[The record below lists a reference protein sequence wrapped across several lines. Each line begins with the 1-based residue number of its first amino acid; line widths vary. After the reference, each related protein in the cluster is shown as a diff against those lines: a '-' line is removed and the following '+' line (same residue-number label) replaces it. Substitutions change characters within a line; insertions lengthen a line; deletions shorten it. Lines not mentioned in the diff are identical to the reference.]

1 MCGIAGFTHVAKRLP
16 ARVWSS
22 ALQSIAHRGPDHQ
35 GQFVSEQVSLGAT
48 RLRILDLQAGD
59 QPLKSRD
66 GDVVVVFNGEIFN
79 HQEIRSELQQDGF
92 HFDTHCDTET
102 ILNAYLCWGES
113 CFARFRGMFA
123 IAVWVQSQRRLVLAR
138 DRMGVKPLY
147 YCLHDGEIFFGSELK
162 CMFAHPDV
170 RRHIC
175 LEGLDSFLSLNYVPG
190 PFTLVNGI
198 VKLMPGQML
207 EWQYGGA
214 HVEDFVPRKSNDAAP
229 KTIEDACE
237 ELDSLLSQ
245 SVREQLVT
253 DTELGIWLSGGLDSS
268 TILHYAAACS
278 SRPLKTFSITFKG
291 SSGDESDPIHRVSR
305 YYGTEHR
312 EFDLNPE
319 VDLVDAI
326 EELAYYS
333 DEPSADA
340 GALPTWYLSQLTRKH
355 ATVALSGEGSDELF
369 AGYLTYKADRYSVG
383 MRWLPEFLRRAALGC
398 AMRLPVQDGRIS
410 FEYKVKR
417 FLEGCLLSPEMAHV
431 FWNGTL
437 SQREKQAMYLF
448 SRTDGF
454 AIWLK
459 QMEGCG
465 GIQRYLN
472 FDQRYY
478 LADDILYKVDRM
490 SMAHALEVRPPFLD
504 SRIVDFAARLPEKF
518 KLNGNISKYVLR
530 RLMAGKLPEHV
541 LRRSKMGFD
550 IPVHDWFRGALKQC
564 LLDTVTREAVES
576 SGLFRWPAVERLIQ
590 RHLERRENAGYQ
602 LWGLMVLLMW
612 MKRWKIEL
620 PATEQ
625 ISEVLVEDLEV
636 VGSSSPQL
644 ALSSS

>member
-16 ARVWSS
+16 ARVLGS
-22 ALQSIAHRGPDHQ
+22 ALESIGHRGPDQ
-35 GQFVSEQVSLGAT
+35 EGQFVSEQVSLGAT
-48 RLRILDLQAGD
+48 RLRIIDLAAGD
-59 QPLKSRD
+59 QPLRSPD

-79 HQEIRSELQQDGF
+79 HEELRSELQRHGF
-92 HFDTHCDTET
+92 RFDTHCDTEV
-102 ILNAYLCWGES
+102 ILNAFLWWGEA

-138 DRMGVKPLY
+138 DRMGIKPLY
-147 YCLHDGEIFFGSELK
+147 YRLHEGEIFFGSELK
-162 CMFAHPDV
+162 CIFAHPGV
-170 RRHIC
+170 PRHIC

-190 PFTLVNGI
+190 PFTLVDGI

-207 EWQYGGA
+207 EWHYDGA
-214 HVEDFVPRKSNDAAP
+214 HVTDFVTHDRNEIAP
-229 KTIEDACE
+229 ESMEDACA
-237 ELDSLLSQ
+237 ELDGLLSQ
-245 SVREQLVT
+245 SIKEQLVT

-268 TILHYAAACS
+268 TVLHYAAAHS
-278 SRPLKTFSITFKG
+278 SKPLKTFSITFKG
-291 SSGDESDPIHRVSR
+291 SSGDESDYIHRVSR
-305 YYGTEHR
+305 HYGTEHH
-312 EFDLNPE
+312 EFNLSPE

-333 DEPSADA
+333 DEPGADA
-340 GALPTWYLSQLTRKH
+340 GALPTWFLSQLTCKH
-355 ATVALSGEGSDELF
+355 ATVALSGEGADELF
-369 AGYLTYKADRYSVG
+369 AGYLTYKADQYRAT
-383 MRWLPEFLRRAALGC
+383 MRWLPKSLRRAALAC
-398 AMRLPVQDGRIS
+398 AMCLPVQDGRIS

-437 SQREKQAMYLF
+437 SQRDKQAMCLF
-448 SRTDGF
+448 AKTDSLG
-454 AIWLK
+454 AWLR
-459 QMEGCG
+459 QMEDCG
-465 GIQRYLN
+465 GLQRYLN

-518 KLNGNISKYVLR
+518 KLNGSISKCVLR
-530 RLMAGKLPEHV
+530 QLMADKLPQHV

-550 IPVHDWFRGALKQC
+550 IPVHDWFRGALRPF
-564 LLDTVTREAVES
+564 LLDTVTQEAVED
-576 SGLFRWPAVERLIQ
+576 SGLFRWPAIERLIQ
-590 RHLERRENAGYQ
+590 KHLERRENAGYQ

-612 MKRWKIEL
+612 MQRWKIEL